1 MDVSPPAVLDF
12 WFGARGS
19 PERGRARKAWFRTD
33 PAFDDEIRR
42 RFGGAVETALTGGY
56 AEWSASAQGAV
67 ALVLLLDQFTRNLFR
82 GTPRAFEGD
91 ASALAAS
98 EDAVSR
104 GLDRELGFY
113 ERWFLYMPFEHAE
126 SVPAQQRSLAL
137 FGALSKDMQ
146 DDDSLVWARKHAGV
160 VFRFGRYPHRNAVL
174 GRPSTPEEEAF
185 LREPGS
191 RF

>member
-1 MDVSPPAVLDF
+1 MSPSAILDF
-12 WFGARGS
+12 WFGAPGA
-19 PERGRARKAWFRTD
+19 PEHGRARKAWFRTD
-33 PAFDDEIRR
+33 PVFDDEIRR
-42 RFGGAVETALTGGY
+42 RFGDAMAVALAGGY
-56 AEWSASAQGAV
+56 EDWSATAQGAV
-67 ALVLLLDQFTRNLFR
+67 ARAVLLDQFTRNLFR

-91 ASALAAS
+91 ALALATS

-126 SVPAQQRSLAL
+126 SVPAQRRSLAL

-146 DDDSLVWARKHAGV
+146 DDDSLVWARKHAEV